1 MNIIRE
7 LPTHWKKTENLSLWY
22 ISGISSFTLPVNT
35 CHQSSS
41 VIEKQKH
48 AKNNR
53 IMKISNSFKISTL
66 NLKLLESK
74 RPFLLFAEILS
85 TKLFPQSKY
94 TKQSKLKAILETST
108 FQIPKFEIFISMDH
122 CVIFYSNFPKTFFI
136 LKMSKKKPK
145 FKMST
150 F

>member
-1 MNIIRE
+1 
-7 LPTHWKKTENLSLWY
+7 
-22 ISGISSFTLPVNT
+22 
-35 CHQSSS
+35 
-41 VIEKQKH
+41 
-48 AKNNR
+48 
-53 IMKISNSFKISTL
+53 MKLSNSFKISTL

-108 FQIPKFEIFISMDH
+108 FQIPKFEIFISNGSF
-122 CVIFYSNFPKTFFI
+122 CNFYSNLPKAFFI
-136 LKMSKKKPK
+136 LKMSNKKSSNLKWAPFEYSEWK
-145 FKMST
+145 LSSQTDHFVFFSPTLRKTFFIFKMTKRNKKT